1 MTKQELA
8 ALYEALNHLV
18 TYLDPTD
25 EHCGVDPEARK
36 ASRIYLETWVAEPLI
51 ALARHTVGPAGRDQ
65 YLQYLGR
72 RHTTG
77 SVRVSLRKIVD
88 KYLRS

>member
-25 EHCGVDPEARK
+25 EHCGVDPEVRK

-51 ALARHTVGPAGRDQ
+51 ALARHTVGPADRDQ
-65 YLQYLGR
+65 YLEHLGR
-72 RHTTG
+72 RHTAR
-77 SVRVSLRKIVD
+77 SVRVSLRDVVNRF
-88 KYLRS
+88 LRS